1 MRYYPGM
8 NELELNNL
16 RVSLLRAAIDRV
28 SNGNI
33 SEFGRRLGYKD
44 GAFIRQ
50 MLNSNRAVSEKT
62 IRSVEAIPGL
72 RGWFSSTAGSIT
84 IPSATTSADAQSKL
98 HVNPPNKEL
107 NSPLIGQKSSQ
118 TDGTLHDLNIE
129 LGPEIR
135 GKLPLI
141 TWVQAGAWES
151 VVNTFAIRDAEEW
164 LLSPIPTSK
173 SAYYLRVRGLSM
185 YNPSG
190 EPSFNEND
198 LILVEPQSDAE
209 SGNLVVVLLDDS
221 AEATF
226 KQLIVEDGKKYLRA
240 LNPDWPNRII
250 EVNGNATICG
260 VVKTKVVRY

>member
-1 MRYYPGM
+1 MDKY
-8 NELELNNL
+8 EK
-16 RVSLLRAAIDRV
+16 
-28 SNGNI
+28 
-33 SEFGRRLGYKD
+33 RRLRLIEVRDLLCGGSAATLAKRIDKSGSYVSRMLWPD
-44 GAFIRQ
+44 GRDGRKRIGEDTVEQIERAF
-50 MLNSNRAVSEKT
+50 NWA
-62 IRSVEAIPGL
+62 
-72 RGWFSSTAGSIT
+72 RGTFDSDTPVTAL
-84 IPSATTSADAQSKL
+84 AEMKAN
-98 HVNPPNKEL
+98 VNPPNKGL
-107 NSPLIGQKSSQ
+107 KSPLIGHKPSHSV
-118 TDGTLHDLNIE
+118 GTLHDLNIE
-129 LGPEIR
+129 PGPEIR

-141 TWVQAGAWES
+141 TWVQAGAWEK
-151 VVNTFAIRDAEEW
+151 VVDTFTVGDAEEW

-173 SAYYLRVRGLSM
+173 KAYYLRVRGLSM

-209 SGNLVVVLLDDS
+209 SGSLVVVLLDDS

-250 EVNGNATICG
+250 QVNGNATICG